1 MSVEPKQQRRVEE
14 YMSWDGAES
23 VKTKAAATH
32 GRSAAAVKM
41 AQEELKVIR
50 SVLGADTPPSKVVLD
65 VQDERVK
72 DLIRKELTPEESKKV
87 AFADED

>member
-1 MSVEPKQQRRVEE
+1 
-14 YMSWDGAES
+14 
-23 VKTKAAATH
+23 
-32 GRSAAAVKM
+32 M